1 MDDRAAFSVVMNLL
15 PRRLMVLKSSGM
27 AADRVISVLAPPG
40 SARLTVTPVPSSL
53 LASSYVQSTLQSFAL
68 L

>member
-1 MDDRAAFSVVMNLL
+1 
-15 PRRLMVLKSSGM
+15 MVLKIHGM
-27 AADRVISVLAPPG
+27 ATERVISVLAPPG

-53 LASSYVQSTLQSFAL
+53 RASSYVQSTLISFAL

>member
-1 MDDRAAFSVVMNLL
+1 MDDRAAFSVVMTFA
-15 PRRLMVLKSSGM
+15 PSRLMVLKIHGM
-27 AADRVISVLAPPG
+27 ASERVISVLAPPG

-53 LASSYVQSTLQSFAL
+53 RASSYVQSALISFAL

>member
-53 LASSYVQSTLQSFAL
+53 LSSSYVQSTLQSFAL